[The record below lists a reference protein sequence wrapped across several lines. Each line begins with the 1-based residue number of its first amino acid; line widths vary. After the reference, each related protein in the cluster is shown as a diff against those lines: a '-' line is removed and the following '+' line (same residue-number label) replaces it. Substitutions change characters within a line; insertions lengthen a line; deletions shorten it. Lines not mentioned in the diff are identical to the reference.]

1 MAQSS
6 TLHLKPWLAGGA
18 ACVAAIAAAAYL
30 LVDIGGQA
38 RERTQAPVSVADTPV
53 PMQPAQPAPR
63 REAEII
69 TELRE
74 DMGPPSPTSR
84 KPDWAAP
91 PVRMAGSRLRAA
103 SAPQAPG
110 SAAPAPLQREAQARP
125 AASTP
130 EHRATAGEP
139 CLGQSGIGQSIC
151 LARQCSEAA
160 WRGHRLCRQVR
171 EAEQRM
177 RERYEQGG

>member
-6 TLHLKPWLAGGA
+6 TLHLGRWLAGGA
-18 ACVAAIAAAAYL
+18 ACVAAIAMAAWL

-38 RERTQAPVSVADTPV
+38 RERTQAPSASDTPA
-53 PMQPAQPAPR
+53 PAQPVPR

-74 DMGPPSPTSR
+74 EMGPPSPTSR

-91 PVRMAGSRLRAA
+91 PMRMAATRLRAA
-103 SAPQAPG
+103 SAPQSPG
-110 SAAPAPLQREAQARP
+110 SAAQAQPQRELQARP

-130 EHRATAGEP
+130 ESRAAAGEP
-139 CLGQSGIGQSIC
+139 CQGQSGIGQSIC
-151 LARQCSEAA
+151 LARQCSDVA

-171 EAEQRM
+171 EAEQKM

>member
-6 TLHLKPWLAGGA
+6 SLHLTRWLAGGA
-18 ACVAAIAAAAYL
+18 ACVAAIAMAAWL
-30 LVDIGGQA
+30 MVDIGGQA
-38 RERTQAPVSVADTPV
+38 RERREAPPAAQAPAVV
-53 PMQPAQPAPR
+53 PPAQPAPR
-63 REAEII
+63 RETEII

-74 DMGPPSPTSR
+74 EMGPPSPTSR

-110 SAAPAPLQREAQARP
+110 SAAPAPPQREAQARP
-125 AASTP
+125 SASVPESRTAA
-130 EHRATAGEP
+130 AEP
-139 CLGQSGIGQSIC
+139 CQGQSGIGQSIC
-151 LARQCSEAA
+151 LARQCSDAA

-171 EAEQRM
+171 EAEQKM

>member
-6 TLHLKPWLAGGA
+6 SLHLTRWLAGGA
-18 ACVAAIAAAAYL
+18 ACVAAIALAAWL
-30 LVDIGGQA
+30 MVDIGGQA
-38 RERTQAPVSVADTPV
+38 RERTQAPSATEV
-53 PMQPAQPAPR
+53 PTPAQPAPR

-74 DMGPPSPTSR
+74 EMGPPSPTSR

-110 SAAPAPLQREAQARP
+110 SAAPAQPQREAQARP
-125 AASTP
+125 SASAPESRTAA
-130 EHRATAGEP
+130 AEP
-139 CLGQSGIGQSIC
+139 CQGQSGIGQSIC
-151 LARQCSEAA
+151 LARQCSDAA
-160 WRGHRLCRQVR
+160 WRGHRQCRQVR
-171 EAEQRM
+171 EAEQKM

>member
-6 TLHLKPWLAGGA
+6 TLHLKRWLAGGA
-18 ACVAAIAAAAYL
+18 ACVAAIAVAAYL

-38 RERTQAPVSVADTPV
+38 RERTQAPPAAAQAPVAI
-53 PMQPAQPAPR
+53 QPAPR
-63 REAEII
+63 REAEVI

-84 KPDWAAP
+84 KPEWAAP
-91 PVRMAGSRLRAA
+91 PVRMAGQRLRAA
-103 SAPQAPG
+103 SAPQAAG
-110 SAAPAPLQREAQARP
+110 SAAPAPPQREAQARP

-130 EHRATAGEP
+130 EHRAAGAEP
-139 CLGQSGIGQSIC
+139 CQGQSGIGQAIC
-151 LARQCSEAA
+151 LARQCSDAA

-171 EAEQRM
+171 EAEQKM